1 MRRLSPPDPYNEA
14 NLLGILL
21 AGVFG
26 QTREDCSSQSRLRQE
41 LRPSGIH
48 RVAKPPDEPER

>member
-48 RVAKPPDEPER
+48 RVTKPPKEPER

>member
-1 MRRLSPPDPYNEA
+1 MRRFAPPDPYNEA

-26 QTREDCSSQSRLRQE
+26 QTREDCSSQARLRQE

-48 RVAKPPDEPER
+48 RVTKPPEVPED